1 MSKINI
7 ESNAYIRMFSHV
19 LRFGSEALEESLE
32 VMGLC
37 IGNYDEVEDK
47 FNLINVIPYQHGIK
61 VSTGF
66 TKEDLEFFSNLNK
79 EYQDRD
85 LKIIGW
91 YLSRPG
97 WGLDFTDITIQN
109 HRLFQT
115 EKNPQNFVIIF
126 DHSRMGTE
134 NDFGF
139 KIYSLRDFKKSND
152 YIEMPYDISIPD
164 NLNFFKWVQ
173 KFVEDSQKQ
182 SPVIIKEVK
191 EAPLRDLQEIPVSTE
206 SLIEASIKDYSTEVE
221 YVFSGFK
228 EGITKLNEV
237 ISGTYQP
244 QINSWIKDMTQGTLK
259 GWEYISRTINQLKL
273 TLSEALGN
281 VQKYFDH
288 TFNEISSLFKR
299 NITEYI
305 EKRVKGQQELKSEL
319 SSMLDNNINELKS
332 IIMEQISN
340 SLNHLQDESIKL
352 LETVNQ
358 NSEINSKLGEIVIEL
373 NTLVSENEKSIN
385 DLTSNIGEQIE
396 KVMNPFK
403 NIITEKSEELGTEL
417 KPIQETFSEIKILL
431 DKLQK
436 IITDFRNLT

>member
-1 MSKINI
+1 MK
-7 ESNAYIRMFSHV
+7 
-19 LRFGSEALEESLE
+19 
-32 VMGLC
+32 
-37 IGNYDEVEDK
+37 
-47 FNLINVIPYQHGIK
+47 
-61 VSTGF
+61 
-66 TKEDLEFFSNLNK
+66 
-79 EYQDRD
+79 
-85 LKIIGW
+85 LKIK
-91 YLSRPG
+91 
-97 WGLDFTDITIQN
+97 
-109 HRLFQT
+109 
-115 EKNPQNFVIIF
+115 EKA
-126 DHSRMGTE
+126 
-134 NDFGF
+134 
-139 KIYSLRDFKKSND
+139 
-152 YIEMPYDISIPD
+152 
-164 NLNFFKWVQ
+164 
-173 KFVEDSQKQ
+173 VEF
-182 SPVIIKEVK
+182 IIKEVK

-206 SLIEASIKDYSTEVE
+206 SLVEASIKDYSTEVE

-244 QINSWIKDMTQGTLK
+244 QINSWINDMTQGTLK

-305 EKRVKGQQELKSEL
+305 EQRVKGQQELKSKL
-319 SSMLDNNINELKS
+319 SSMLDNNIDELKG

-340 SLNHLQDESIKL
+340 SLNLLQDESIKL

-373 NTLVSENEKSIN
+373 NKLVSENEKSMN

-403 NIITEKSEELGTEL
+403 TKITEKSEELGTEL
-417 KPIQETFSEIKILL
+417 KPIQETFSEIKILI